1 MTDTS
6 EKVGIGMAVRADQV
20 EGQTEKGHDNGG
32 LGGG

>member
-1 MTDTS
+1 MADTS
-6 EKVGIGMAVRADQV
+6 EEVGMAVRADQV